1 MLTVENEF
9 EWEVEPKFKS
19 EFEPKVKSIDVKSET
34 QFKFES

>member
-1 MLTVENEF
+1 MLTVETEF

-34 QFKFES
+34 EFKFES

>member
-1 MLTVENEF
+1 MWTVENEF

-34 QFKFES
+34 EFKFES

>member
-34 QFKFES
+34 EFKFES

>member
-34 QFKFES
+34 EFKFAS